1 MMRDLP
7 HDPFMLMSL
16 INMKLRDY
24 YPSLDA
30 LCEDMNLEKEVLTTT
45 LGSIGMEY
53 NPDTNK
59 FW

>member
-1 MMRDLP
+1 MKDLP
-7 HDPFMLMSL
+7 RDPFMLMSV

-30 LCEDMNLEKEVLTTT
+30 LCEDMNIEKEVLTTT

>member
-1 MMRDLP
+1 MRDLP
-7 HDPFMLMSL
+7 RDPFMLMSL

-30 LCEDMNLEKEVLTTT
+30 LCEDMNIEKEVLTTT

-53 NPDTNK
+53 NSETNK

>member
-1 MMRDLP
+1 MKDLP
-7 HDPFMLMSL
+7 RDPFMLMSR

-30 LCEDMNLEKEVLTTT
+30 LCEDMNIEKEVLTTT

>member
-1 MMRDLP
+1 MKNLP
-7 HDPFMLMSL
+7 RDPFMLMSL

-30 LCEDMNLEKEVLTTT
+30 LCEDMNIEKEVLTTT

>member
-1 MMRDLP
+1 MMHELP
-7 HDPFMLMSL
+7 RDPFMLLSL

-30 LCEDMNLEKEVLTTT
+30 LCEDMNIEKEVLTTT

-53 NPDTNK
+53 SPENNK